1 MFKCKVNTC
10 SISGCNYTWTR
21 CHHRE
26 GRQRNSGYCGSDV
39 PLLTCVLGLIC
50 SQDAKWNENG
60 VLWEINIL
68 IIMTYIMTNYEWSK
82 GTLLKHQDT
91 FWQPGIWCSGFWW
104 ALEIRTFYCNMDTLW
119 GWSFHNFMYHM
130 WTHSSCTSKYTVPLE
145 CSKCV
150 F

>member
-26 GRQRNSGYCGSDV
+26 GRQGNSGYCGSDV

-82 GTLLKHQDT
+82 GTLLNTKIL
-91 FWQPGIWCSGFWW
+91 FGSLGYGAVGFDELLKLEPFIVTWILCEDGHSKMLCTIPELILH
-104 ALEIRTFYCNMDTLW
+104 ALVDIQC
-119 GWSFHNFMYHM
+119 H
-130 WTHSSCTSKYTVPLE
+130 
-145 CSKCV
+145 
-150 F
+150 